1 MTAKSG
7 EASPTT
13 AAYLICAAWTHSREC
28 AQRLAIPHRCG
39 STRRPFVARG
49 TMHRSRSAQLLSK
62 STRRSSRKSRTDCWC
77 LRSRSNRLQAEH
89 CLQRLHVQGGASA
102 CGCSRSS
109 SVSRSRKRALVVGMV
124 GGGGGYSQQYVH
136 RLFLTQSRALP
147 RRAVLFLEEETGC
160 ILLQRVGGGYRFI
173 HPLMQEHFA
182 SLNPSSAQT
191 RGFSKAE
198 KWVHE
203 SSSS

>member
-1 MTAKSG
+1 MTAKNG

-13 AAYLICAAWTHSREC
+13 AAYLVCAAWTNSREC
-28 AQRLAIPHRCG
+28 PQRLAIPHRCG

-49 TMHRSRSAQLLSK
+49 TMRRSRSAKLLSK
-62 STRRSSRKSRTDCWC
+62 STRRTSRKSRTDCWC
-77 LRSRSNRLQAEH
+77 LRSRSSRLQAEH
-89 CLQRLHVQGGASA
+89 CLQRPRMPGGASA
-102 CGCSRSS
+102 CGCSRSL
-109 SVSRSRKRALVVGMV
+109 SVSRSRKRALVVGLV
-124 GGGGGYSQQYVH
+124 GGGGAYFQHYVH

-147 RRAVLFLEEETGC
+147 WRAVLFLEEETGC

-173 HPLMQEHFA
+173 HPLLQEHFA

-203 SSSS
+203 SSVC